1 MVKKNKKD
9 TVVFFDTT
17 LRDGEQSPGAS
28 LTFQEKL
35 LVAQQLAAMNVD
47 IIEAGFPISSQ
58 GDFESVKSIAQ
69 QVKGPVICGLSR
81 ANTKD
86 ITTCWNAIKYSK
98 KPRIHTFIA
107 TSDLH
112 IEKKLQKTRQQVFDM
127 AVNAVKLAKS
137 FCDDVEFSA
146 EDASRSDI
154 DYLCSIV
161 EAVIDAGATTVNIPD
176 TVGYAIPSE
185 FGKLIA
191 TIKQRV
197 KNIEKAVISVHCHND
212 LGLGVANSLAA
223 IENGARQIECTV
235 NGIGERAGN
244 AAIEEI
250 VMAIKTKP
258 LFYPV
263 SYNIK
268 TKEIYKSSKL
278 VSNLTGITVQPNKA
292 IVGINAFAHESG
304 IHQDG
309 MLKDKR
315 TYEIMSPQ
323 DVGVPESLLVLG
335 KHSGRHAFFKRLK
348 DLGYNKLQPEV
359 MEQLFEKFKLL
370 ADKKKCVF
378 DDDINSL
385 VEQSVS
391 GVKEVYTIDYVNVT
405 SGVGVIPTA
414 TIRLIKTVKNK
425 KEVIQEAACGS
436 GPVDAAYKAI
446 DKITGITVD
455 LEDYTL
461 RAVSS
466 GEDAQGEVN
475 VKVKYNGA
483 KYIGKGMSTDIVEA
497 SINAYIHAVNK
508 IVIMQFGG
516 KK

>member
-1 MVKKNKKD
+1 MKRSNKD

-35 LVAQQLAAMNVD
+35 LVAQQLATMNVD

-127 AVNAVKLAKS
+127 AINAVKLAKS

-154 DYLCSIV
+154 NYLCSVI
-161 EAVIDAGATTVNIPD
+161 EAVINAGATTVNIPD
-176 TVGYAIPSE
+176 TVGYSLPTE

-191 TIKQRV
+191 TIKQKV

-258 LFYPV
+258 MFFPV
-263 SYNIK
+263 SYNIN

-292 IVGINAFAHESG
+292 IVGVNAFAHESG

-323 DVGVPESLLVLG
+323 DVGVPESLLILG

-348 DLGYNKLQPEV
+348 DLGYKLDNTV
-359 MEQLFEKFKLL
+359 MEELFSKFKIL
-370 ADKKKCVF
+370 ADKKKCVY
-378 DDDINSL
+378 DDDIDSL

-391 GVKEVYTIDYVNVT
+391 GVKEVYSVDYVNVT

-414 TIRLIKTVKNK
+414 TIRLIKKVKNK
-425 KEVIQEAACGS
+425 TEILQEASCGT

-446 DKITGITVD
+446 DKITGIKVE
-455 LEDYTL
+455 LKDYTL
-461 RAVSS
+461 RAISS

-475 VKVKYNGA
+475 VKVNYDGA
-483 KYIGKGMSTDIVEA
+483 NYIGKGMSTDIVEA

-508 IVIMQFGG
+508 IVVMSLGG

>member
-1 MVKKNKKD
+1 MKRSNKD

-35 LVAQQLAAMNVD
+35 LVAQQLATMNVD

-154 DYLCSIV
+154 NYLCSVI
-161 EAVIDAGATTVNIPD
+161 EAVINAGATTVNIPD
-176 TVGYAIPSE
+176 TVGYSLPTE

-191 TIKQRV
+191 TIKQSV

-258 LFYPV
+258 IFFPV
-263 SYNIK
+263 SYNIN

-292 IVGINAFAHESG
+292 IVGVNAFAHESG

-348 DLGYNKLQPEV
+348 DLGYKLDNTV
-359 MEQLFEKFKLL
+359 MEELFSKFKIL
-370 ADKKKCVF
+370 ADKKKCVY
-378 DDDINSL
+378 DDDIDSL

-391 GVKEVYTIDYVNVT
+391 GVKEVYSVDYVNVT

-414 TIRLIKTVKNK
+414 TIRLIKKVKNK
-425 KEVIQEAACGS
+425 TEILQEASCGT

-446 DKITGITVD
+446 DKITGIKVE
-455 LEDYTL
+455 LKDYTL
-461 RAVSS
+461 RAISS

-475 VKVKYNGA
+475 VKVNYDGA
-483 KYIGKGMSTDIVEA
+483 NYIGKGMSTDIVEA

-508 IVIMQFGG
+508 IVVMSLGG

>member
-1 MVKKNKKD
+1 MVKNKKD

-28 LTFQEKL
+28 MTFQEKL

-47 IIEAGFPISSQ
+47 IIEAGFPISSE

-69 QVKGPVICGLSR
+69 QIKGPVICGLCR

-112 IEKKLQKTRQQVFDM
+112 IEKKLQKTRKQVFDM

-146 EDASRSDI
+146 EDASRSDV
-154 DYLCSIV
+154 DYLCSVV
-161 EAVIDAGATTVNIPD
+161 EAVIEAGATTVNIPD
-176 TVGYAIPSE
+176 TVGYSIPSE

-191 TIKQRV
+191 TIKQNV
-197 KNIEKAVISVHCHND
+197 KNIDKAVISVHCHND

-223 IENGARQIECTV
+223 VENGARQIECTI

-244 AAIEEI
+244 AALEEI

-268 TKEIYKSSKL
+268 TKEIYKASKL
-278 VSNLTGITVQPNKA
+278 VSNLTGVVVQPNKA
-292 IVGINAFAHESG
+292 IVGVNAFAHESG

-348 DLGYNKLQPEV
+348 DLGYKLDPNV
-359 MEQLFEKFKLL
+359 MEDLFAKFKLL

-391 GVKEVYTIDYVNVT
+391 GVQEVFAVDYVNVT

-414 TIRLIKTVKNK
+414 TIRLVKTVKNK
-425 KEVIQEAACGS
+425 KEIIQEAACGS

-446 DKITGITVD
+446 DKITGIKVD

-475 VKVKYNGA
+475 VKVKYEGA
-483 KYIGKGMSTDIVEA
+483 NYIGKGMSTDIVEA

-508 IVIMQFGG
+508 IVIMHGG

>member
-1 MVKKNKKD
+1 MKKSNKD

-35 LVAQQLAAMNVD
+35 LVAQQLATMNVD

-154 DYLCSIV
+154 GYLCSVI
-161 EAVIDAGATTVNIPD
+161 EAVIDVGATTVNIPD
-176 TVGYAIPSE
+176 TVGYSLPTE

-191 TIKQRV
+191 TIKQKV

-258 LFYPV
+258 MFFPV
-263 SYNIK
+263 SYNIN

-292 IVGINAFAHESG
+292 IVGVNAFAHESG

-323 DVGVPESLLVLG
+323 DVGVPESLLILG

-348 DLGYNKLQPEV
+348 DLGYKLDNTV
-359 MEQLFEKFKLL
+359 MEELFSKFKIL
-370 ADKKKCVF
+370 ADKKKCVY
-378 DDDINSL
+378 DDDIDSL

-391 GVKEVYTIDYVNVT
+391 GVKEVYSVDYVNVT

-414 TIRLIKTVKNK
+414 TIRLIKKVKNK
-425 KEVIQEAACGS
+425 TEILQEASCGT

-446 DKITGITVD
+446 DKITGIKVE
-455 LEDYTL
+455 LKDYTL
-461 RAVSS
+461 RAVSG

-475 VKVKYNGA
+475 VKVNYDGA
-483 KYIGKGMSTDIVEA
+483 NYIGKGMSTDIVEA

-508 IVIMQFGG
+508 IVVMSLGG

>member
-1 MVKKNKKD
+1 MQK
-9 TVVFFDTT
+9 VF
-17 LRDGEQSPGAS
+17 
-28 LTFQEKL
+28 
-35 LVAQQLAAMNVD
+35 
-47 IIEAGFPISSQ
+47 
-58 GDFESVKSIAQ
+58 
-69 QVKGPVICGLSR
+69 
-81 ANTKD
+81 
-86 ITTCWNAIKYSK
+86 
-98 KPRIHTFIA
+98 
-107 TSDLH
+107 
-112 IEKKLQKTRQQVFDM
+112 
-127 AVNAVKLAKS
+127 
-137 FCDDVEFSA
+137 
-146 EDASRSDI
+146 
-154 DYLCSIV
+154 
-161 EAVIDAGATTVNIPD
+161 
-176 TVGYAIPSE
+176 VGYALPSE

-258 LFYPV
+258 MFYPV

-348 DLGYNKLQPEV
+348 DLGYSKLQPEV

-414 TIRLIKTVKNK
+414 TIRLIKNIKNK

-461 RAVSS
+461 RAISS

-497 SINAYIHAVNK
+497 SINAYVHAVNK

>member
-58 GDFESVKSIAQ
+58 GDFDSVKSIAQ
-69 QVKGPVICGLSR
+69 QVKGPVICGLCR

-112 IEKKLQKTRQQVFDM
+112 IEKKLQKTRNQVLDM

-146 EDASRSDI
+146 EDASRSDV
-154 DYLCSIV
+154 DYLCSVI
-161 EAVIDAGATTVNIPD
+161 EAVIATGATTVNIPD

-197 KNIEKAVISVHCHND
+197 KNIDKAVISVHCHND

-263 SYNIK
+263 NYNIK

-359 MEQLFEKFKLL
+359 MEQLFERFKLL

-425 KEVIQEAACGS
+425 KEIIQEAACGS

>member
-1 MVKKNKKD
+1 MKRSNKD

-35 LVAQQLAAMNVD
+35 LVAQQLATMNVD
-47 IIEAGFPISSQ
+47 IIEAGFPVSSQ

-69 QVKGPVICGLSR
+69 QIKGPVICGLSR
-81 ANTKD
+81 ANEKD
-86 ITTCWNAIKYSK
+86 ITTCWNAIKYST

-112 IEKKLQKTRQQVFDM
+112 IEKKLQKTRQQVLDM

-146 EDASRSDI
+146 EDASRSDV
-154 DYLCSIV
+154 DYLCSVI
-161 EAVIDAGATTVNIPD
+161 EAVIDTGATTVNIPD
-176 TVGYAIPSE
+176 TVGYSLPSE

-191 TIKQRV
+191 TIKQKV
-197 KNIEKAVISVHCHND
+197 KNIDKAVISVHCHND

-258 LFYPV
+258 MFFPV
-263 SYNIK
+263 SYNIN

-292 IVGINAFAHESG
+292 IVGVNAFAHESG

-335 KHSGRHAFFKRLK
+335 KHSGRHAFFERLK
-348 DLGYNKLQPEV
+348 DLGYKLDKTV
-359 MEQLFEKFKLL
+359 MEELFGKFKIL
-370 ADKKKCVF
+370 ADKKKCVY
-378 DDDINSL
+378 DDDIDSL

-391 GVKEVYTIDYVNVT
+391 GVKEVYTVDYVNVT

-414 TIRLIKTVKNK
+414 TIRLIKKDENK
-425 KEVIQEAACGS
+425 TEILQEAACGS

-446 DKITGITVD
+446 DKITGIKVE
-455 LEDYTL
+455 LKDYAL
-461 RAVSS
+461 RAISG

-475 VKVKYNGA
+475 VKVTCNGTT
-483 KYIGKGMSTDIVEA
+483 YIGKGMSTDIVEA
-497 SINAYIHAVNK
+497 SINAYIHAINK
-508 IVIMQFGG
+508 IVVMLGG
-516 KK
+516 NK

>member
-1 MVKKNKKD
+1 MKKD
-9 TVVFFDTT
+9 KVVFFDTT

-28 LTFQEKL
+28 MTLPEKI

-47 IIEAGFPISSQ
+47 IIEAGFPISSE
-58 GDFESVKSIAQ
+58 GDFESVKQIAQ

-81 ANTKD
+81 ANEKD
-86 ITTCWNAIKYSK
+86 ITACWNAIKYSK

-127 AVNAVKLAKS
+127 AVNAVKLAKK

-146 EDASRSDI
+146 EDASRSDV
-154 DYLCSIV
+154 DYLCSVIQ
-161 EAVIDAGATTVNIPD
+161 AVIEVGATTVNIPD
-176 TVGYAIPSE
+176 TVGYGIPSE

-191 TIKQRV
+191 TIKQNV
-197 KNIEKAVISVHCHND
+197 KNIDKAVISVHCHND

-223 IENGARQIECTV
+223 IENGARQIECTI

-244 AAIEEI
+244 AALEEI

-258 LFYPV
+258 MFYPV

-268 TKEIYKSSKL
+268 TKEIYKTSKL
-278 VSNLTGITVQPNKA
+278 VSNLTGVVVQPNKA

-309 MLKDKR
+309 MLKDKS

-323 DVGVPESLLVLG
+323 DVGVPESMLVLG

-348 DLGYNKLQPEV
+348 DLGYKLDAAV
-359 MEQLFEKFKLL
+359 MEDLFARFKLL
-370 ADKKKCVF
+370 ADKKKCIF
-378 DDDINSL
+378 DDDIDSL
-385 VEQSVS
+385 VEQGVS
-391 GVKEVYTIDYVNVT
+391 GVKEIYSVDYVNVT

-414 TIRLIKTVKNK
+414 TIRLIKNIKNK
-425 KEVIQEAACGS
+425 KEILQEAACGA
-436 GPVDAAYKAI
+436 GPVDAAYRAI
-446 DKITGITVD
+446 DKITGLKVD

-461 RAVSS
+461 RAISG

-475 VKVKYNGA
+475 IKVKYDGA
-483 KYIGKGMSTDIVEA
+483 TYTGKGMSTDIVEA

-508 IVIMQFGG
+508 IVVMQLGG

>member
-1 MVKKNKKD
+1 MKRSNKD

-35 LVAQQLAAMNVD
+35 LVAQQLATMNVD

-154 DYLCSIV
+154 GYLCSVI
-161 EAVIDAGATTVNIPD
+161 EAVIDVGATTVNIPD
-176 TVGYAIPSE
+176 TVGYSLPTE

-191 TIKQRV
+191 TIKQKV

-258 LFYPV
+258 MFFPV
-263 SYNIK
+263 SYNIN

-292 IVGINAFAHESG
+292 IVGVNAFAHESG

-323 DVGVPESLLVLG
+323 DVGVTASMLVLG
-335 KHSGRHAFFKRLK
+335 KHSGRDALFKWLK
-348 DLGYNKLQPEV
+348 DLGYKLDNTV
-359 MEQLFEKFKLL
+359 MEELFSKFKIL
-370 ADKKKCVF
+370 ADKKKCVY
-378 DDDINSL
+378 DDDIDSL

-391 GVKEVYTIDYVNVT
+391 GVKEVYSVDYVNVT

-414 TIRLIKTVKNK
+414 TIRLIKKVKNK
-425 KEVIQEAACGS
+425 TEILQEASCGT

-446 DKITGITVD
+446 DKITGIKVE
-455 LEDYTL
+455 LKDYTL
-461 RAVSS
+461 RAISG
-466 GEDAQGEVN
+466 GEDAQGEDN
-475 VKVKYNGA
+475 VKVNYEGTN
-483 KYIGKGMSTDIVEA
+483 YIGKGMSTDIVEA

-508 IVIMQFGG
+508 IVVMSLGG

>member
-1 MVKKNKKD
+1 
-9 TVVFFDTT
+9 
-17 LRDGEQSPGAS
+17 
-28 LTFQEKL
+28 
-35 LVAQQLAAMNVD
+35 
-47 IIEAGFPISSQ
+47 
-58 GDFESVKSIAQ
+58 
-69 QVKGPVICGLSR
+69 
-81 ANTKD
+81 
-86 ITTCWNAIKYSK
+86 
-98 KPRIHTFIA
+98 
-107 TSDLH
+107 
-112 IEKKLQKTRQQVFDM
+112 M

-146 EDASRSDI
+146 EDASRSDV

-161 EAVIDAGATTVNIPD
+161 EAVIEAGATTVNIPD
-176 TVGYAIPSE
+176 TVGYALPSE

-258 LFYPV
+258 MFYPV
-263 SYNIK
+263 NYNIK

-348 DLGYNKLQPEV
+348 DLGYSKLQPEV

-425 KEVIQEAACGS
+425 KEVIQEAACGT

-461 RAVSS
+461 RAISS

-497 SINAYIHAVNK
+497 SINAYVHAVNK

>member
-1 MVKKNKKD
+1 MKRSNKD

-35 LVAQQLAAMNVD
+35 LVAQQLATMNVD

-154 DYLCSIV
+154 DYLCSVI
-161 EAVIDAGATTVNIPD
+161 EAVINAGATTVNIPD
-176 TVGYAIPSE
+176 TVGYSLPTE

-191 TIKQRV
+191 TIKQSV

-258 LFYPV
+258 MFFPV
-263 SYNIK
+263 SYNIN

-292 IVGINAFAHESG
+292 IVGVNAFAHESG

-348 DLGYNKLQPEV
+348 DLGYKLDNTV
-359 MEQLFEKFKLL
+359 MEALFIIYKILP
-370 ADKKKCVF
+370 DKKNCVH
-378 DDDINSL
+378 DNDIDPL
-385 VEQSVS
+385 VEQAVS
-391 GVKEVYTIDYVNVT
+391 GVKEVYSVDYVNVT

-414 TIRLIKTVKNK
+414 TIRLIKKVKNK
-425 KEVIQEAACGS
+425 TEILQEASCGT

-446 DKITGITVD
+446 DKITGIKVE
-455 LEDYTL
+455 LKDYTL
-461 RAVSS
+461 RAISG

-475 VKVKYNGA
+475 VKVNYDGA
-483 KYIGKGMSTDIVEA
+483 NYIGKGMSTDIVEA

-508 IVIMQFGG
+508 IVVMSLGG

>member
-1 MVKKNKKD
+1 MKKD
-9 TVVFFDTT
+9 KVVFFDTT

-28 LTFQEKL
+28 MTLPEKI

-47 IIEAGFPISSQ
+47 IIEAGFPISSD

-81 ANTKD
+81 ANEKD
-86 ITTCWNAIKYSK
+86 ITACWNAIKYSK

-127 AVNAVKLAKS
+127 AVNAVRFSKK

-146 EDASRSDI
+146 EDASRSDV
-154 DYLCSIV
+154 DYLCSVIQ
-161 EAVIDAGATTVNIPD
+161 AVIEAGATTVNIPD
-176 TVGYAIPSE
+176 TVGYTIPSE

-191 TIKQRV
+191 AIKQNV
-197 KNIEKAVISVHCHND
+197 KNINKAVISVHCHND
-212 LGLGVANSLAA
+212 LGLAVANSLVA
-223 IENGARQIECTV
+223 IENGARQIECTI

-244 AAIEEI
+244 AALEEI

-258 LFYPV
+258 MFYPV

-268 TKEIYKSSKL
+268 TKEIYKTSKL
-278 VSNLTGITVQPNKA
+278 VSNLTGVVVQPNKA

-309 MLKDKR
+309 MLKDKS

-348 DLGYNKLQPEV
+348 DLGYKLDPSV
-359 MEQLFEKFKLL
+359 MEDLFARFKLL
-370 ADKKKCVF
+370 ADKKKCIF
-378 DDDINSL
+378 DDDIDSL
-385 VEQSVS
+385 VEQGIS
-391 GVKEVYTIDYVNVT
+391 GVKEIYSVDYVNVT

-414 TIRLIKTVKNK
+414 TIRMIKNIKNK
-425 KEVIQEAACGS
+425 KEVLQEAACGA
-436 GPVDAAYKAI
+436 GPVDAAYRAI
-446 DKITGITVD
+446 DKITGLKVD

-461 RAVSS
+461 RAISG

-475 VKVKYNGA
+475 IKVKYDGA
-483 KYIGKGMSTDIVEA
+483 AYTGKGMSTDIVEA
-497 SINAYIHAVNK
+497 SINAYVHAINK
-508 IVIMQFGG
+508 IVVMQIGG
-516 KK
+516 KR

>member
-1 MVKKNKKD
+1 MVKKSKKD

-58 GDFESVKSIAQ
+58 GDFDSVKSIAQ
-69 QVKGPVICGLSR
+69 QVKGPVICGLCR

-127 AVNAVKLAKS
+127 AVNAVKLAKG

-161 EAVIDAGATTVNIPD
+161 EAVIEAGATTVNIPD

-258 LFYPV
+258 MFYPV
-263 SYNIK
+263 NYNIK

-335 KHSGRHAFFKRLK
+335 KHSGRHAFFKRLR

-425 KEVIQEAACGS
+425 KEIIQEAACGS

-446 DKITGITVD
+446 DKITGIVVD

-461 RAVSS
+461 RAISG

-483 KYIGKGMSTDIVEA
+483 KYLGKGMSTDIVEA